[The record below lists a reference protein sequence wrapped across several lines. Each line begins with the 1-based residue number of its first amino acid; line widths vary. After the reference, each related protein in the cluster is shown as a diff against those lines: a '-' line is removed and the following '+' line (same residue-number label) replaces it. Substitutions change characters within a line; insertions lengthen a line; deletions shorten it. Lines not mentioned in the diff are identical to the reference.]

1 MVRRNVVI
9 TAGCC
14 GIAALAA
21 GLTPAVA
28 RAAQAG
34 PAAQAARLTRNAPA
48 ARAAHPPQ
56 QSGWRIASGNG
67 NGNPDSLTSVA
78 AVGPADAW
86 AGGLAGTPGTHALL
100 LHWNG
105 QAWTRASLP
114 ASVSKISLAQVSGLS
129 ASSASNV
136 WAFISG
142 HPAAVARF
150 DGKAWQVLRE
160 WPGEAFS
167 ITGQAFG
174 RDDVWMFGGIGPQA
188 AGTWHYDGHAWTQ
201 PKMPLT
207 AVDVSRVSAS
217 DEWAIGERLTS
228 RGAYVGGVERWN
240 GRSWRTVPTGS
251 LIPADTATQSTA
263 LGQVLAQ
270 SRRSVWVTGT
280 TYTGGF
286 QHLRSFVLHWNGRKW
301 SRVTGRSDVSI
312 GPAAI
317 GGAGLWAVTQHVRL
331 ADQSYLDPAP
341 AIASFAPRRQ
351 VTQAA
356 PGHPG
361 RSLEINGIADIP
373 GTSSAWAVGGY
384 FTDTMAKGWVP
395 AGGVIL
401 RHG

>member
-1 MVRRNVVI
+1 MVRRRVVI

-28 RAAQAG
+28 RAAQG
-34 PAAQAARLTRNAPA
+34 ARITNNAH
-48 ARAAHPPQ
+48 AAHRPQ
-56 QSGWRIASGNG
+56 PTGWRIASASNYGNH
-67 NGNPDSLTSVA
+67 DSLTSVA

-86 AGGLAGTPGTHALL
+86 AGGLVGNAGTHALL
-100 LHWNG
+100 QHWNG

-114 ASVSKISLAQVSGLS
+114 AAIGKISLAQVSGLS

-150 DGKAWQVLRE
+150 DGKAWQVIRE

-167 ITGQAFG
+167 ITGKVFSRG
-174 RDDVWMFGGIGPQA
+174 DVWMFGGIGPQT
-188 AGTWHYDGHAWTQ
+188 AGTWHYNGHAWTR

-207 AVDVSRVSAS
+207 ALDVSRVSAS
-217 DEWAIGERLTS
+217 DEWAIGERLTR
-228 RGAYVGGVERWN
+228 RGDYVAGVERWN
-240 GRSWRTVPTGS
+240 GRSWLAVPTGG
-251 LIPADTATQSTA
+251 LIPSDNATQSTA

-286 QHLRSFVLHWNGRKW
+286 QHLHSFILHWDGRKW
-301 SRVTGRSDVSI
+301 RRVTGPSDVSI

-317 GGAGLWAVTQHVRL
+317 GGPGLWAVTQHVRL
-331 ADQSYLDPAP
+331 ADQSYIDPVP
-341 AIASFAPRRQ
+341 ALASYSPRQR
-351 VTQAA
+351 VTLAA
-356 PGHPG
+356 PSHPG
-361 RSLEINGIADIP
+361 RSLEINGIADVP

-384 FTDTMAKGWVP
+384 YTDTTAKGWVP
-395 AGGVIL
+395 TGGVIL
-401 RHG
+401 RRG